1 MPQGKLITKAAVAA
15 AKAKELAKAD
25 SLMQDADSKKS
36 FYSQQEK
43 IANAQ
48 LKRGTGDQVQV
59 LDLKGTTTPTAKER
73 LAKAQKKLA
82 EAKRDSTEAA
92 NIYKRYGKR

>member
-1 MPQGKLITKAAVAA
+1 MPQEKSSTKAAVAA

-25 SLMQDADSKKS
+25 SLMQNAAEKKS
-36 FYSQQEK
+36 FYSTQEK

-48 LKRGTGDQVQV
+48 LKRGTGDQVKV
-59 LDLKGTTTPTAKER
+59 IDLKGTTTPTAKER
-73 LAKAQKKLA
+73 LAKAQKILA

-92 NIYKRYGKR
+92 NIYKKYGKR